1 MLDDGDSLK
10 KFTMMLPR
18 KIHQALR
25 EEAYLRNMPITQIII
40 EALTRR
46 IMFIDRTPK
55 KEGDD
60 K

>member
-46 IMFIDRTPK
+46 IMFIDRTAK
-55 KEGDD
+55 KEE